1 MSSTGTGASQINV
14 PVSSQISLDSR
25 NRNNNVDPNSAGN
38 GKYFTIFILNKS
50 VYVSRNLQIDYFNNI
65 HIGFYSSEQHHFPS
79 NSSATLGTG
88 SKDHAPTTSRRG
100 MIGGSIKSLPS
111 QDSIGTSS
119 SICGDNVSITSSTRR
134 TSGSFNSASRQR
146 YNQHLGARHATKSS
160 NNTLTSKTGGASET
174 KRSSI
179 SSAQSQG

>member
-1 MSSTGTGASQINV
+1 MVSNSQTFV
-14 PVSSQISLDSR
+14 LDQ
-25 NRNNNVDPNSAGN
+25 VGL
-38 GKYFTIFILNKS
+38 YFKRIFQMAKNQ
-50 VYVSRNLQIDYFNNI
+50 QIDYINNI
-65 HIGFYSSEQHHFPS
+65 QIGLFLEQHHFPS

-88 SKDHAPTTSRRG
+88 SKDHAPTTSRCG

-146 YNQHLGARHATKSS
+146 YNQHLGARHVTKSS
-160 NNTLTSKTGGASET
+160 NNALTSKTGGASET

-179 SSAQSQG
+179 SSAQSQGKFDRSKAAVYHK